1 MTDYKEMYFKLFRA
15 TTQAI
20 DILVK
25 AQQDCEELTISEP
38 SPKLTALPRGMRPAN
53 KPEKST
59 GDAASPVLSRF

>member
-1 MTDYKEMYFKLFRA
+1 MSYNQVGQSEMTDYKEMYFKLFRA

-38 SPKLTALPRGMRPAN
+38 SPKLTALPREP
-53 KPEKST
+53 
-59 GDAASPVLSRF
+59 GDAPRQ

>member
-38 SPKLTALPRGMRPAN
+38 SPKLTALPREP
-53 KPEKST
+53 
-59 GDAASPVLSRF
+59 GDAPRQ